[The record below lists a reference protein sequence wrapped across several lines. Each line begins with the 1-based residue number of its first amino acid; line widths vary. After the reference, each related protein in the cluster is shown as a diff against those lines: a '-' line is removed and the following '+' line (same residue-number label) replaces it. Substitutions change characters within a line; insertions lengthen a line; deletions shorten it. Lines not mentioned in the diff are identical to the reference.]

1 MTDSHRKYRLPKGA
15 GNPRPKTM
23 REVHYSLSPAERQKQ
38 IDLFADPYLEVRTE
52 RVRQQYRDLAAADP
66 EKAEAVAEMLELLDE
81 LEDVQKELRDYFFK
95 ELPEAR
101 PQPGNS

>member
-1 MTDSHRKYRLPKGA
+1 MPHRNNYHLPKKQT

-23 REVHYSLSPAERQKQ
+23 RDFHYSLSPAERQKQ

-52 RVRQQYRDLAAADP
+52 RLRQQYRDLAAADP
-66 EKAEAVAEMLELLDE
+66 EKTEAVAEMLGLLDE

-101 PQPGNS
+101 PQPREG